1 MKVKLVLPSKT
12 DNAVVYHAG
21 RSFYTDLLEAG
32 VRIYE
37 RKSRLLHAKSAVI
50 DGRTVLVG
58 SYNIDPRSQNL
69 NAEAMCVA
77 DDEEL
82 ARQLLASIEQHLLN
96 AWTVAAHRP
105 RISRARSIRLWGVRL
120 LLPLIER
127 QL

>member
-1 MKVKLVLPSKT
+1 MLP
-12 DNAVVYHAG
+12 YAG
-21 RSFYTDLLEAG
+21 YLRHRRQLLRSG
-32 VRIYE
+32 VDIREY
-37 RKSRLLHAKSAVI
+37 KGPDMLHAKSAVI
-50 DGRTVLVG
+50 DGRIVLVG

-82 ARQLLASIEQHLLN
+82 ARELMASIDRHLQN
-96 AWTVAAHRP
+96 AWTVRRNGRLAIGEHFP
-105 RISRARSIRLWGVRL
+105 RISRRRSLGLWGARL